1 MPNNIYGRN
10 PQALGAERLR
20 LPLHAG
26 AIEVLESESLAA
38 RNNSISIENEE
49 LHLEQAGAGLEK
61 IVLGSLRRV
70 PQGEA
75 PLLAW
80 PLVCGSVVADR
91 TRALEFVGA
100 VLRVEVPDAGWKRE
114 MQNLAPRY
122 LATLNRYSGQ
132 KVERIEFVI
141 RQG

>member
-1 MPNNIYGRN
+1 M
-10 PQALGAERLR
+10 E
-20 LPLHAG
+20 H
-26 AIEVLESESLAA
+26 
-38 RNNSISIENEE
+38 
-49 LHLEQAGAGLEK
+49 AGAGLEK
-61 IVLGSLRRV
+61 IVVSSLRRV

-80 PLVCGSVVADR
+80 PLVCGSVVAER
-91 TRALEFVGA
+91 TRALDLVGT

-114 MQNLAPRY
+114 MQTLAPRY

-141 RQG
+141 QQR

>member
-1 MPNNIYGRN
+1 M
-10 PQALGAERLR
+10 
-20 LPLHAG
+20 
-26 AIEVLESESLAA
+26 
-38 RNNSISIENEE
+38 
-49 LHLEQAGAGLEK
+49 EQAGSGLGK
-61 IVLGSLRRV
+61 IVLDSLRRV

-80 PLVCGSVVADR
+80 PLVCGSVVAER
-91 TRALEFVGA
+91 TRALGFADA

-114 MQNLAPRY
+114 MQGLAPRY
-122 LATLNRYSGQ
+122 LAELNRYAGQ